1 MPRAPHWTPQRD
13 GTRTVG
19 VLNTIGQLLPVG
31 IAAALSTVPVTVLL
45 VIMMSPRRRVAAVPY
60 ALGCL
65 IGTVIIVVVASLA
78 AQFLPESRQRRGDE
92 VAAVLELALGS
103 ALLVVGIRTWRR
115 RHRSGVTLQLP
126 GWATSA
132 LDSVGAVRA
141 FGLGLIIELRPKSAL
156 LACVVS
162 LQVHAAVRADPGPVG
177 VIVIYVVIATS
188 TVTLPVILTLISPE
202 RMEPRLAK
210 AADTLAQDGQLIS
223 AIVLLMVGAVVI
235 GSGLQDL
242 G

>member
-1 MPRAPHWTPQRD
+1 M
-13 GTRTVG
+13 
-19 VLNTIGQLLPVG
+19 LNTIGQLLPVG

-45 VIMMSPRRRVAAVPY
+45 VIMMSPRRKVAAVPF
-60 ALGCL
+60 ALGCV
-65 IGTVIIVVVASLA
+65 IGTLIIVLVASLA
-78 AQFLPESRQRRGDE
+78 AQFLPEPRQRRADE
-92 VAAVLELALGS
+92 VAAVLELAWARRWCWSGS
-103 ALLVVGIRTWRR
+103 AP
-115 RHRSGVTLQLP
+115 GVAGTDREGTLPLP
-126 GWATSA
+126 AGPRSA
-132 LDSVGAVRA
+132 LDSVSAMRA

-162 LQVHAAVRADPGPVG
+162 LQVHAATRADPGPLA
-177 VIVIYVVIATS
+177 VIVIYVIIATS
-188 TVTLPVILTLISPE
+188 TVTLPVLLTIISPE

-210 AADTLAQDGQLIS
+210 AADTLAEDGPLIS